1 MTRRESILAAIRT
14 ALTGTTGVGTR
25 IYRSR
30 VEPLTRGEAPAIVVE
45 PMNDVAEER
54 NVPYLDWTLQVAVT
68 VITRGLVP
76 DQLADPIIESAHS
89 KLLADVSLGGLA
101 FDIIPAS
108 VQFELVEGDQPVGVT
123 TMVYRV
129 RYRTRLTDLTTA

>member
-1 MTRRESILAAIRT
+1 MTRRESILAAIR
-14 ALTGTTGVGTR
+14 AVLTGTTGVGSR

-30 VEPLTRGEAPAIVVE
+30 IEPLARGEAPAIVVE

-54 NVPYLDWTLQVAVT
+54 TNPYLDWTMQVAVT
-68 VITRGLVP
+68 VITRGNVP

-108 VQFELVEGDQPVGVT
+108 VQFEVVEGDQPIGVT

-129 RYRTRLTDLTTA
+129 RYRTRLTDLTAV

>member
-14 ALTGTTGVGTR
+14 TLTGTAGVGNR

-30 VEPLTRGEAPAIVVE
+30 VEPLARGEAPAIVVE

-54 NVPYLDWTLQVAVT
+54 TNPYLDWTMQVAVT
-68 VITRGLVP
+68 VITRGAVP

-108 VQFELVEGDQPVGVT
+108 VQFELLEGDQPIGVT
-123 TMVYRV
+123 MMVYRV

>member
-1 MTRRESILAAIRT
+1 MTRRESILAAIRA
-14 ALTGTTGVGTR
+14 ALTGTVHVGTR

-30 VEPLTRGEAPAIVVE
+30 VEPLSRGESPAIVVE
-45 PMNDVAEER
+45 PMNDLAEER

>member
-30 VEPLTRGEAPAIVVE
+30 IEPLARGEAPAIVVE

-54 NVPYLDWTLQVAVT
+54 TNPYLDWTMQVAVT
-68 VITRGLVP
+68 VITRGNVP

-108 VQFELVEGDQPVGVT
+108 VQFEVVEGDQPIGVT

-129 RYRTRLTDLTTA
+129 RYRTRLTDLTAV

>member
-30 VEPLTRGEAPAIVVE
+30 VEPLARGESPAIVVE

-54 NVPYLDWTLQVAVT
+54 NIPYLDWTLQVAMT

-108 VQFELVEGDQPVGVT
+108 VQFELVEGDQPIGVT

>member
-30 VEPLTRGEAPAIVVE
+30 VEPMARGEAPAIIVE
-45 PMNDVAEER
+45 PLNDACDELQVQF
-54 NVPYLDWTLQVAVT
+54 LDWTLQVAVS

-101 FDIIPAS
+101 YDILPAS
-108 VQFELVEGDQPVGVT
+108 VQFELLEGDQPIGVT
-123 TMVYRV
+123 TLVYRV

>member
-1 MTRRESILAAIRT
+1 MTRREAILAAIRT

-30 VEPLTRGEAPAIVVE
+30 VEPLARGEAPAIVVE

-54 NVPYLDWTLQVAVT
+54 TNPYLDWTMQVAVT
-68 VITRGLVP
+68 VITRGLIP

-108 VQFELVEGDQPVGVT
+108 VQFELLEGDQPIGVT
-123 TMVYRV
+123 MMVYRV

>member
-45 PMNDVAEER
+45 PMNDLAEER

>member
-1 MTRRESILAAIRT
+1 MTRRESILAAIRA

-30 VEPLTRGEAPAIVVE
+30 VEPMARGEAPAIIVE
-45 PMNDVAEER
+45 PLNDACDELQVQF
-54 NVPYLDWTLQVAVT
+54 LDWTLQVAVS

-101 FDIIPAS
+101 YDILPAS
-108 VQFELVEGDQPVGVT
+108 VQFELLEGDQPIGVT
-123 TMVYRV
+123 TLVYRV